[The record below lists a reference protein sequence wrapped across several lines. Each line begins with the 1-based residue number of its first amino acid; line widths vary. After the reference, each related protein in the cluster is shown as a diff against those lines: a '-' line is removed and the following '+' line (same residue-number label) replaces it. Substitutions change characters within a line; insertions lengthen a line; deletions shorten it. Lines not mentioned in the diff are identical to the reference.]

1 MCPALRLS
9 PGGWC
14 RLLLYAAAQRYT
26 AFVDRLASERAFHG
40 FWRSTIAA
48 IGHKQTYATRH
59 VMIPGTEG
67 YSEHAAELSKR
78 FEAVSFT
85 EKHAAVMHLLP
96 SVPSTVLDLGAGTGA
111 DAAWFASRGHRVVA
125 VEPTDALRHA
135 GMELHGADAFAW
147 VDDSLPDLAR
157 LRACDERFDVVM
169 LTAVWMHLDGL
180 ERRKAMLRLASLL
193 APNGVLVMSIRH
205 GPAPSERRIFEVS
218 DEETVALAS
227 QCSLKKVLALRTA
240 SVQAANRLAGV
251 TWSRLAFQPVG

>member
-1 MCPALRLS
+1 MRAGGGRRALTFAVRLV
-9 PGGWC
+9 P
-14 RLLLYAAAQRYT
+14 
-26 AFVDRLASERAFHG
+26 F
-40 FWRSTIAA
+40 
-48 IGHKQTYATRH
+48 GHKHTYATRH

-78 FEAVSFT
+78 FEAVSFA

-96 SVPSTVLDLGAGTGA
+96 SAPSTVLDLGAGTGA

-157 LRACDERFDVVM
+157 LQACDERFDVVM
-169 LTAVWMHLDGL
+169 LTAVWMHLDEL